1 MGLNDIEWRDD
12 SLILFLRKT
21 KTDQEGR
28 EAQTP
33 YHNYFN
39 SCDPYLNL
47 GLSLGCY
54 FLKHNPNLLTD
65 STLKLFLP
73 TFNTTGFQEF
83 SLMW

>member
-1 MGLNDIEWRDD
+1 MNDIEWRDD
-12 SLILFLRKT
+12 SLILLLRKT

-39 SCDPYLNL
+39 LCDRYLSL

-54 FLKHNPNLLTD
+54 FFKTP
-65 STLKLFLP
+65 
-73 TFNTTGFQEF
+73 
-83 SLMW
+83 